1 LFSNRPEDYADKII
15 KDLGINKIPINEKE
29 IADAL
34 GYRIKKISNQETSP
48 FKDIDE
54 ILNLSPA
61 HLLKQYRLILVKD
74 DMLWT
79 RKRSSI
85 FHELGHAVIPWHSNI
100 SYSCSEK
107 DLDPKCSKIIE
118 RQAFSCGMEFMM
130 PSNLFI
136 ADINSLPIGIETIK
150 KIANRYEASLEATA
164 IRYAKLSQNICAI
177 VVMEPKENQ
186 QTNFNHS
193 KFSPEYQLELASLI
207 PFNSPNKEEEE
218 MKAGEI
224 ILRVKYF
231 VKSSRFPKYI
241 YIKPGTEIGWG
252 NPITKAWIEEEHVQ
266 TEIPASLFGFSSRM
280 NYMAECFPL
289 GKTGKIMVFLWIP
302 DRQQLFKF

>member
-1 LFSNRPEDYADKII
+1 
-15 KDLGINKIPINEKE
+15 
-29 IADAL
+29 L
-34 GYRIKKISNQETSP
+34 GYRIKEIDRQEISK
-48 FKDIDE
+48 FHDIDE

-61 HLLKQYRLILVKD
+61 HLIKKHRLILVKK

-79 RKRSSI
+79 RKRLSI
-85 FHELGHAVIPWHSNI
+85 FHELGHVVIPWHSQVT
-100 SYSCSEK
+100 YSCSEK
-107 DLDPKCSKIIE
+107 DLDLECNKTIE
-118 RQAFSCGMEFMM
+118 KQAFECAVEFMM
-130 PSNLFI
+130 PSDIFI
-136 ADINSLPIGIETIK
+136 PYCNSLPLGIEAIK
-150 KIANRYEASLEATA
+150 ELASYFEASLESTA
-164 IRYAKLSQNICAI
+164 IRYVKLNRHICAI
-177 VVMEPKENQ
+177 VVMEPKKNQ

-193 KFSPEYQLELASLI
+193 KSSPEYQLELASLI

-218 MKAGEI
+218 MEEVDI

-231 VKSSRFPKYI
+231 VKSSRFPKDI

-266 TEIPASLFGFSSRM
+266 TEIPASLFGFSSKM

>member
-1 LFSNRPEDYADKII
+1 
-15 KDLGINKIPINEKE
+15 
-29 IADAL
+29 L
-34 GYRIKKISNQETSP
+34 GYRIKEIGNQETSS

-61 HLLKQYRLILVKD
+61 HLLKQYRLILVKN

-79 RKRSSI
+79 RKRCSI
-85 FHELGHAVIPWHSNI
+85 FHELGHAAIPWHSNI

-118 RQAFSCGMEFMM
+118 RQAFDCGMEFMM

-136 ADINSLPIGIETIK
+136 ADINCLPIGIEAIK

-164 IRYAKLSQNICAI
+164 IRYTKLNQKICAI
-177 VVMEPKENQ
+177 VIMEPPENQ
-186 QTNFNHS
+186 KTNVVHFKS
-193 KFSPEYQLELASLI
+193 SSEYQLELASLI

-218 MKAGEI
+218 MEEEDI

-231 VKSSRFPKYI
+231 IKSSRFPKHI

-252 NPITKAWIEEEHVQ
+252 NPISKAWIEDEHIQ
-266 TEIPASLFGFSSRM
+266 TEISASLFGSSSKM

-302 DRQQLFKF
+302 DRQQMFEF

>member
-1 LFSNRPEDYADKII
+1 MFSNRPEDYADKII
-15 KDLGINKIPINEKE
+15 KDLGINKIPISEKE
-29 IADAL
+29 IADTL
-34 GYRIKKISNQETSP
+34 GYGIKEISNQETSS

-79 RKRSSI
+79 RKRCSI

-100 SYSCSEK
+100 SYSCSGK

-130 PSNLFI
+130 PNNLFI
-136 ADINSLPIGIETIK
+136 ADINSLPIGIEAIK

-177 VVMEPKENQ
+177 VVMEPKENH
-186 QTNFNHS
+186 QTNYNYFKS
-193 KFSPEYQLELASLI
+193 SPEYQLELASLI

-231 VKSSRFPKYI
+231 VKSFRFPKYI
-241 YIKPGTEIGWG
+241 RSGIEIGWG
-252 NPITKAWIEEEHVQ
+252 NPISKAWIEEEHVQ
-266 TEIPASLFGFSSRM
+266 TEIPASLFGSSSKWSY
-280 NYMAECFPL
+280 NAECFPL
-289 GKTGKIMVFLWIP
+289 GKTSKIMVLLWLH
-302 DRQQLFKF
+302 DRQQKFKF